1 MIHLLD
7 KRSTAVLQVLL
18 QAATFISVQELM
30 KQFQVSRRTIYYD
43 IEKINDWLCQQ
54 ELEFVQYTYG
64 KGFFLND
71 QAKDQVAKQISHV
84 MPSAYLSVEDRQ
96 IYVALMCILRGG
108 KIGTQQLMD
117 ETEVSRNTVLQDIK
131 DLKNKWVKKGISLT
145 YSYKDGYE
153 VKGSESDIRN
163 LLYIHITE
171 LLSQHQEE
179 LLKRVMK
186 ADYEYSMIYNWLVE
200 CEDKLGM
207 AFTDKMLTQL
217 AYMLTCC
224 IQRIGGKRYVDALIT
239 RKDELEKTRQ
249 YKALQ
254 EIESVLGFD
263 FPPHEKHYLATVLLS
278 AKVNVVN
285 QADSDDWMRSI
296 VKEMVSRFQAYACVV
311 FEDRNRLEQ
320 NLYIHLKTAYYRLLY
335 NIHLPNPM
343 LSAIQ
348 TKYQDI
354 VELTK
359 KALLPLE
366 NSLQTRINE
375 DEISYF
381 ALHFGG
387 WMKKQEGRQKQKRIV
402 IVCAN
407 GIGTSRMLQ
416 YQLEQLLTDAELIGP
431 MTVRDYEQ
439 FKETYDLVITTTPLK
454 KRMNVMLVNP
464 ILTDDEKQRLID
476 LVEPA
481 SSQLT
486 TQAIMGIIKQ
496 HANIQDEPALLANLK
511 LVIQQSKK
519 MVREDKKPML
529 HEVLQEPFLQL
540 TDSADDW
547 KSAVRLAAKPLL
559 NYEYIEPS
567 YVEAMIKSVEQLG
580 PYIVIAP
587 KVALPHARP
596 EQGVNRVGMSMLRLK
611 EPVYFS
617 TEKQHGAQLIIVL
630 AATDNETHLKALS
643 QLSMMLSE
651 NDNIDKLI
659 AMNTKQEMLA
669 LIEAYSN

>member
-1 MIHLLD
+1 MLN

>member
-1 MIHLLD
+1 MIHVLD

-18 QAATFISVQELM
+18 QAATFIPVQELM

-71 QAKDQVAKQISHV
+71 QAKDQVAKQFSHV

-108 KIGTQQLMD
+108 KIGTQQLME

-131 DLKNKWVKKGISLT
+131 DLKNKWAKKGISLT

-171 LLSQHQEE
+171 LISQHQEK

-186 ADYEYSMIYNWLVE
+186 ADYEYSMIYHWLVE

-596 EQGVNRVGMSMLRLK
+596 EHGVNRVGMSMLRLK

>member
-1 MIHLLD
+1 MLD

-366 NSLQTRINE
+366 NSLQTCINE

>member
-131 DLKNKWVKKGISLT
+131 DLKNKWIKKGISLT

-224 IQRIGGKRYVDALIT
+224 IQRIGGKRYVDASIT
-239 RKDELEKTRQ
+239 RKEELEKTRQ

-254 EIESVLGFD
+254 EIESVLEFD
-263 FPPHEKHYLATVLLS
+263 FPSYEKHYLATVLLS

-343 LSAIQ
+343 LSAIE

-366 NSLQTRINE
+366 NSLQIRINE

>member
-1 MIHLLD
+1 VIHLLD

-71 QAKDQVAKQISHV
+71 QVKDQVAKQISHV

-186 ADYEYSMIYNWLVE
+186 ADYEYSMIYHWLVE

>member
-1 MIHLLD
+1 MLD

-254 EIESVLGFD
+254 EIENVLGFD

>member
-1 MIHLLD
+1 VIHLLD

-131 DLKNKWVKKGISLT
+131 DLKNKWIKKGISLT

-224 IQRIGGKRYVDALIT
+224 IQRIGGKRYVDASIT
-239 RKDELEKTRQ
+239 RKEELEKTRQ

>member
-71 QAKDQVAKQISHV
+71 QVKDQVAKQISHV

-186 ADYEYSMIYNWLVE
+186 ADYEYSMIYHWLVE

-596 EQGVNRVGMSMLRLK
+596 ENGVNRVGMSMLRLK

>member
-1 MIHLLD
+1 VIHVLD

-18 QAATFISVQELM
+18 QAATFIPVQELM

-71 QAKDQVAKQISHV
+71 QAKDQVAKQFSHV

-108 KIGTQQLMD
+108 KIGTQQLME

-131 DLKNKWVKKGISLT
+131 DLKNKWAKKGISLT

-171 LLSQHQEE
+171 LISQHQEK

-186 ADYEYSMIYNWLVE
+186 ADYEYSMIYHWLVE

-596 EQGVNRVGMSMLRLK
+596 EHGVNRVGMSMLRLK

>member
-1 MIHLLD
+1 MIHVLD

-71 QAKDQVAKQISHV
+71 QAKDQVAKQFSHV

-108 KIGTQQLMD
+108 KIGTQQLME

-131 DLKNKWVKKGISLT
+131 DLKNKWAKKGISLT

-186 ADYEYSMIYNWLVE
+186 ADYEYSMIYHWLVE

-596 EQGVNRVGMSMLRLK
+596 EHGVNRVGMSMLRLK

>member
-71 QAKDQVAKQISHV
+71 QAKDQVAKQFSHV

-131 DLKNKWVKKGISLT
+131 DLKNKWAKKGISLT

-217 AYMLTCC
+217 AYMLTFC

-263 FPPHEKHYLATVLLS
+263 FPPQEKHYLATVLLS

>member
-131 DLKNKWVKKGISLT
+131 DLKNKWIKKGISLT

-224 IQRIGGKRYVDALIT
+224 IQRIGGKRYVDASIT
-239 RKDELEKTRQ
+239 RKEELEKTRQ

-254 EIESVLGFD
+254 EIESVLEFD

-366 NSLQTRINE
+366 NSLQIRINE

-540 TDSADDW
+540 KDSADDW

>member
-186 ADYEYSMIYNWLVE
+186 ADYEYSMIYHWLVE

-224 IQRIGGKRYVDALIT
+224 IQRIGGKRYVDALIN

-511 LVIQQSKK
+511 LVIQQSEK

>member
-1 MIHLLD
+1 MLD

-71 QAKDQVAKQISHV
+71 QAKDQVAKQFSHV

-131 DLKNKWVKKGISLT
+131 DLKNKWAKKGISLT

-186 ADYEYSMIYNWLVE
+186 ADYEYSLIYNWLVE

-239 RKDELEKTRQ
+239 RKEELEKTRQ
-249 YKALQ
+249 YKALK
-254 EIESVLGFD
+254 EIESVLEFD

-285 QADSDDWMRSI
+285 QADSDDWIRSI

-387 WMKKQEGRQKQKRIV
+387 WMKKQEGRQKQKCIV

-567 YVEAMIKSVEQLG
+567 YVEAMIKSVERLG

>member
-366 NSLQTRINE
+366 NSLQTCINE

>member
-1 MIHLLD
+1 VIHLLD
-7 KRSTAVLQVLL
+7 KRSTTVLQVLL

-131 DLKNKWVKKGISLT
+131 DLKNKWIKKGISLT

-239 RKDELEKTRQ
+239 RKEELEKTRQ

-285 QADSDDWMRSI
+285 QADSDDWMRTI

>member
-1 MIHLLD
+1 VIHVLD

-71 QAKDQVAKQISHV
+71 QAKDQVAKQFSHV

-108 KIGTQQLMD
+108 KIGTQQLME

-131 DLKNKWVKKGISLT
+131 DLKNKWAKKGISLT

-186 ADYEYSMIYNWLVE
+186 ADYEYSMIYHWLVE

-596 EQGVNRVGMSMLRLK
+596 EHGVNRVGMSMLRLK

>member
-71 QAKDQVAKQISHV
+71 QVKDQVAKQISHV

-186 ADYEYSMIYNWLVE
+186 ADYEYSMIYHWLVE

-359 KALLPLE
+359 KALLALE

-596 EQGVNRVGMSMLRLK
+596 EHGVNRVGMSMLRLK

>member
-71 QAKDQVAKQISHV
+71 QVKDQVAKQISHV

-186 ADYEYSMIYNWLVE
+186 ADYEYSMIYHWLVE

-596 EQGVNRVGMSMLRLK
+596 EHGVNRVGMSMLRLK

-643 QLSMMLSE
+643 QLSIMLSE

>member
-1 MIHLLD
+1 MLD

-84 MPSAYLSVEDRQ
+84 IPSAYLSVEDRQ

-131 DLKNKWVKKGISLT
+131 DLKNKWIKKGISLT

-224 IQRIGGKRYVDALIT
+224 IQRIGGKRYVDASIT
-239 RKDELEKTRQ
+239 RKEELEKTRQ

-254 EIESVLGFD
+254 EIESVLEFD

-366 NSLQTRINE
+366 NSLQIRINE

-540 TDSADDW
+540 KDSADDW

>member
-1 MIHLLD
+1 VIHLLD

-71 QAKDQVAKQISHV
+71 QAKDQVAKQFSHV

-131 DLKNKWVKKGISLT
+131 DLKNKWAKKGISLT

-186 ADYEYSMIYNWLVE
+186 ANYEYSMIYNWLVE

-263 FPPHEKHYLATVLLS
+263 FPRHEKHYLATVLLS

-669 LIEAYSN
+669 LIEAYST

>member
-1 MIHLLD
+1 VIHLLD

-217 AYMLTCC
+217 AYMLTFC

-263 FPPHEKHYLATVLLS
+263 FPPQEKHYLATVLLS

>member
-1 MIHLLD
+1 MLD
-7 KRSTAVLQVLL
+7 KRSTAILQVLL

>member
-71 QAKDQVAKQISHV
+71 QVKDQVAKQISHV

-186 ADYEYSMIYNWLVE
+186 ADYEYSMIYHWLVE

-217 AYMLTCC
+217 AYILTCC

-359 KALLPLE
+359 KALFPLE

-596 EQGVNRVGMSMLRLK
+596 EHGVNRVGMSMLRLK

>member
-1 MIHLLD
+1 MLD

-18 QAATFISVQELM
+18 QAATFIPVQELM
-30 KQFQVSRRTIYYD
+30 QQFQVSRRTIYYD

-71 QAKDQVAKQISHV
+71 QAKDQVAKQFSHV

-108 KIGTQQLMD
+108 KIGTQQLME

-131 DLKNKWVKKGISLT
+131 DLKNKWAKKDISLI

-153 VKGSESDIRN
+153 AQGSESDIRN

-171 LLSQHQEE
+171 LISQHQEE

-224 IQRIGGKRYVDALIT
+224 IQRIQSKRYVDSLIT

-254 EIESVLGFD
+254 EIESVLGFGL
-263 FPPHEKHYLATVLLS
+263 PSQEKHYLATVLLS

-348 TKYQDI
+348 TKYRDI

-366 NSLQTRINE
+366 KSLQARINE

-387 WMKKQEGRQKQKRIV
+387 WMKKQAGRHKQKRIV

-439 FKETYDLVITTTPLK
+439 FKESYDLVITTTPLK

-476 LVEPA
+476 LVEPS

-496 HANIQDEPALLANLK
+496 HANIQDEKALLANLK

-519 MVREDKKPML
+519 MVREDRKPML

-547 KSAVRLAAKPLL
+547 KAAVRLAAKPLL

-596 EQGVNRVGMSMLRLK
+596 EEGVNRVGMSMLRLK

-651 NDNIDKLI
+651 NDNIDKLV

>member
-71 QAKDQVAKQISHV
+71 QAKDQVAKQFSHV

-131 DLKNKWVKKGISLT
+131 DLKNKWAKKGISLT

-207 AFTDKMLTQL
+207 AFTDKMLKQL
-217 AYMLTCC
+217 AYMLTFC

-239 RKDELEKTRQ
+239 RKDKLEKTRQ

-263 FPPHEKHYLATVLLS
+263 FPPQEKHYLATVLLS

>member
-1 MIHLLD
+1 MLD

-54 ELEFVQYTYG
+54 DLEFVQYTYG

-71 QAKDQVAKQISHV
+71 QAKDQVAKQFSPV

-131 DLKNKWVKKGISLT
+131 DLKNKWAKKSISLT

-171 LLSQHQEE
+171 LLSQHQEK

-200 CEDKLGM
+200 CEDKLEM

-224 IQRIGGKRYVDALIT
+224 IQRIGGKRYVDALTT

-254 EIESVLGFD
+254 EIERVLGFD

-486 TQAIMGIIKQ
+486 TQAIMSIIKQ

-567 YVEAMIKSVEQLG
+567 YIEAMIKSVEQLG

>member
-1 MIHLLD
+1 MLD

-71 QAKDQVAKQISHV
+71 QAKDQVAKQFSPV

-96 IYVALMCILRGG
+96 IYVALMCILRVG

-131 DLKNKWVKKGISLT
+131 DLKNKWAKKSISLT

-171 LLSQHQEE
+171 LLSQHQEK

-200 CEDKLGM
+200 CEDKLEM

-254 EIESVLGFD
+254 EIERVLGFD

-486 TQAIMGIIKQ
+486 TQAIMSIIKQ

-567 YVEAMIKSVEQLG
+567 YIEAMIKSVEQLG

>member
-18 QAATFISVQELM
+18 QSATFISVQELM

-186 ADYEYSMIYNWLVE
+186 ADYEYSMIYHWLVE

-263 FPPHEKHYLATVLLS
+263 FPRHEKHYLATVLLS

>member
-71 QAKDQVAKQISHV
+71 QAKDQVAKQFSHV

-131 DLKNKWVKKGISLT
+131 DLKNKWAKKGISLT

-186 ADYEYSMIYNWLVE
+186 ADYEYSLIYNWLVE

-239 RKDELEKTRQ
+239 RKEELEKTRQ

-285 QADSDDWMRSI
+285 QADSDDWMRTI

-359 KALLPLE
+359 KALLPLG

>member
-1 MIHLLD
+1 MLD

-71 QAKDQVAKQISHV
+71 QAKDQVAKQFSHV

-131 DLKNKWVKKGISLT
+131 DLKNKWAKKGISLT

-186 ADYEYSMIYNWLVE
+186 VDYEYSLIYNWLVE

-239 RKDELEKTRQ
+239 RKEELEKTRQ
-249 YKALQ
+249 YKALK

-285 QADSDDWMRSI
+285 QADSDDWIRSI

-567 YVEAMIKSVEQLG
+567 YVEAMIKSVERLG

>member
-71 QAKDQVAKQISHV
+71 QVKDQVAKQISHV

-186 ADYEYSMIYNWLVE
+186 ADYEYSMIYHWLVE

-224 IQRIGGKRYVDALIT
+224 IQRIGGKRYVDALTT

-596 EQGVNRVGMSMLRLK
+596 EHGVNRVGMSMLRLK

>member
-71 QAKDQVAKQISHV
+71 QVKDQVAKQISHV

-131 DLKNKWVKKGISLT
+131 DLKNKWAKKGISLT

-186 ADYEYSMIYNWLVE
+186 ADYEYSLIYNWLVE

-239 RKDELEKTRQ
+239 RKEELEKTRQ

>member
-1 MIHLLD
+1 VIHLLD

-186 ADYEYSMIYNWLVE
+186 ADYEYSMIYHWLVE

>member
-71 QAKDQVAKQISHV
+71 QVKDQVAKQISHV
-84 MPSAYLSVEDRQ
+84 MPSAYLSVEDRK

-186 ADYEYSMIYNWLVE
+186 ADYEYSMIYHWLVE

-366 NSLQTRINE
+366 SSLQTRINE

-596 EQGVNRVGMSMLRLK
+596 EHGVNRVGMSMLRLK

>member
-1 MIHLLD
+1 MLD

-71 QAKDQVAKQISHV
+71 QAKDQVAKQFSHV

-131 DLKNKWVKKGISLT
+131 DLKNKWAKKGISLT

-217 AYMLTCC
+217 AYMLTFC

-263 FPPHEKHYLATVLLS
+263 FPPQEKHYLATVLLS

>member
-71 QAKDQVAKQISHV
+71 QVKDQVAKQISHV

-186 ADYEYSMIYNWLVE
+186 ADYEYSMIYHWLVE

-596 EQGVNRVGMSMLRLK
+596 EHGVNRVGMSMLRLK